1 MLLLHSLNVVQAC
14 SSMVLS
20 FLSVHVMLPLQ
31 GNPPATNPVEDL
43 FKLWTGYLADGVE
56 AAAGLI
62 IAIAALQAAIRG
74 FMLFFRKSQSEIKPT
89 HPSTEDVRLR
99 LGRWLALALEFE
111 LGADIL
117 RTAIAPTWADIEQLA
132 AIAAIRTALNYFLQ
146 REIDRAAA
154 RQGYMPVQSE
164 SSRVEAEQNSGND
177 GVASANTDQRQEKN
191 NVPR

>member
-1 MLLLHSLNVVQAC
+1 MFIQHSLSIIHAGISIVMA
-14 SSMVLS
+14 
-20 FLSVHVMLPLQ
+20 FLTLHVILPVQ
-31 GNPPATNPVEDL
+31 GNPPSGNPVEDF
-43 FKLWTGYLADGVE
+43 FKTWTSYLAYGVE

-146 REIDRAAA
+146 REIDRAAQ
-154 RQGYMPVQSE
+154 RQDYTPVQSE
-164 SSRVEAEQNSGND
+164 NNGAAASQNNANNRI
-177 GVASANTDQRQEKN
+177 ASDRSAQKQEITD
-191 NVPR
+191 VPH